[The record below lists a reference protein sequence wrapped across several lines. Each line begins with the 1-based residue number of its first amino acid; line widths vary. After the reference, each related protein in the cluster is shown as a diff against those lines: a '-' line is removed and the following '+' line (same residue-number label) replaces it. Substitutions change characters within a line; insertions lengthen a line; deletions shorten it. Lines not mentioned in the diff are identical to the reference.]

1 MQAKPGRDPAKR
13 VLPRKPVQAAVVICS
28 FVALLYLVE
37 LVNAFGFGGDLSH
50 YGIHSRDVSG
60 LLGIIWAPFLHVSW
74 AHLVSNTIPVA
85 VFGFLALAA
94 GLGPWIATT
103 VTIWLVS
110 GLGVWLTGGSTAVT
124 VGASGIAF
132 GWLAFLLVRGIFNRS
147 AGQILIAAVLLF
159 FWGSILFG
167 LLPGTPNISWQ
178 AHLFGALGGILAA
191 WLHTRASRRSRTGSD
206 KTISGAGAPTGQ
218 LPFTPPSV

>member
-1 MQAKPGRDPAKR
+1 MG
-13 VLPRKPVQAAVVICS
+13 S

-37 LVNAFGFGGDLSH
+37 LVNAFGFGGDLWH
-50 YGIHSRDVSG
+50 YGIHARDVSS
-60 LLGIIWAPFLHVSW
+60 LPAIVWAPLLHGGW

-110 GLGVWLTGGSTAVT
+110 GIGVWLTEPS
-124 VGASGIAF
+124 GATMIGVSGIAF
-132 GWLAFLLVRGIFNRS
+132 GWLAFLLVRGLFNRS
-147 AGQILIAAVLLF
+147 VGQILVAVVLLF

-167 LLPGTPNISWQ
+167 LLPGTPNVSWQ

-191 WLHTRASRRSRTGSD
+191 WLHTKASRRAGKAGGGGTG
-206 KTISGAGAPTGQ
+206 AAPTGQ
-218 LPFTPPSV
+218 LPVTPPSV